1 MTERL
6 YYVDSHIKEFTA
18 LVTSCICVDD
28 GKYEVTLD
36 KTAFFPG
43 GGGQAFDTGT
53 IGSAKVLS
61 AFERD
66 GHIVHLLD
74 SPVREGDTV
83 RCCVDWEQRFRRMQ
97 AHSGEHVISGIA
109 HSMFGAENVG
119 FHMGEDGVIVDFDKY
134 LSPEDLRKVE
144 ISANRIVMEDR
155 RVCSLFPSREELR
168 DISYRSKREISG
180 QVRLI
185 EIEGC
190 DICACCAPHVAR
202 TGEIGTIRILES
214 IRRKGGVRLK
224 MIAGLDA
231 LEDTLAR
238 GDVTR
243 ELSALFS
250 AKLDG
255 IINSVKKLT
264 DERDRLAYEIG
275 GLRRELVSIK
285 LASLDKTDGNLVLFE
300 PDFQMDDLRYT
311 ANEAEGLYRGM
322 CVVLSGNDVSGYKYA
337 IASSTTDLRAAA
349 GDINSALNGRGGG
362 KPEMITGSFKASKEK
377 IENFFLD
384 YKGVAI

>member
-1 MTERL
+1 
-6 YYVDSHIKEFTA
+6 
-18 LVTSCICVDD
+18 
-28 GKYEVTLD
+28 
-36 KTAFFPG
+36 
-43 GGGQAFDTGT
+43 
-53 IGSAKVLS
+53 
-61 AFERD
+61 
-66 GHIVHLLD
+66 
-74 SPVREGDTV
+74 
-83 RCCVDWEQRFRRMQ
+83 
-97 AHSGEHVISGIA
+97 
-109 HSMFGAENVG
+109 
-119 FHMGEDGVIVDFDKY
+119 
-134 LSPEDLRKVE
+134 
-144 ISANRIVMEDR
+144 
-155 RVCSLFPSREELR
+155 
-168 DISYRSKREISG
+168 
-180 QVRLI
+180 
-185 EIEGC
+185 
-190 DICACCAPHVAR
+190 
-202 TGEIGTIRILES
+202 
-214 IRRKGGVRLK
+214 

-255 IINSVKKLT
+255 IINSVKKLA